1 MSDGNEILQDD
12 MKEIV
17 DDFLVETDELLRS
30 LDNNLVKLESTP
42 SDLNL
47 LNEIF
52 RAAHTIKGTSS
63 FLGFEQVT
71 SLTHKMEDVLNKLRK
86 AEMVVTAEVMD
97 ILLESLDLLKVL
109 IEHVRGGE
117 QEDMPLE
124 GILARLAQI
133 QEIQTSLVRDAS
145 APKTVAPA
153 ATTQAVAAQ
162 TPAAP
167 IEEVVTSTGP
177 AAAES
182 PLPAAPAAALA
193 APTEDPSKTKAA
205 PKKGVS
211 DKKPAGD
218 QTIRVDVDR
227 LDSLMNLMGELVLS
241 RNSLIQT
248 IGRFNGDGNATAD
261 VERLNQAAATVN
273 YITTELQMAVMK
285 MRMQPIGKVF
295 SRFPRLVRDLS
306 RDSGKQIDL
315 IMSGEET
322 ELDKSVIE
330 EIGDPLV
337 HIIRNSCDHGIEMP
351 DARTAKGKPAKGSV
365 HLTASQEGSNIVIR
379 IQDDGK
385 GLDIVAIR
393 NKAVEKGLASR
404 AEVDKMPDKEV
415 FRFIFEAGFST
426 AKVVTDVSGRGVGMD
441 VVRTNIE
448 KLNGLIELE
457 SKVDIGTTLTIK
469 LPLTLAILQGLLIES
484 DKEIFILPLSSVV
497 ETVKTAQSDIS
508 YINQRP
514 VLRLRNEI
522 IPVVNLPY
530 VLRNDRR
537 GLMLA
542 EKPYIVVI
550 GLADQKLGVNMDKFL
565 GQEEVVIKSL
575 GTYLGTTEGV
585 AGATILG
592 DGRIRLIIDLIG
604 LFNLAKK
611 LS

>member
-1 MSDGNEILQDD
+1 MTSDTDILQED

-17 DDFLVETDELLRS
+17 DDFLVEADELLHS

-42 SDLNL
+42 GDLNL

-71 SLTHKMEDVLNKLRK
+71 DLTHKMEDVLNKLRK
-86 AEMVVTAEVMD
+86 AE
-97 ILLESLDLLKVL
+97 L
-109 IEHVRGGE
+109 
-117 QEDMPLE
+117 
-124 GILARLAQI
+124 
-133 QEIQTSLVRDAS
+133 
-145 APKTVAPA
+145 
-153 ATTQAVAAQ
+153 
-162 TPAAP
+162 
-167 IEEVVTSTGP
+167 VVTSEIMDVLLQSLDILKELIEKVRVGDAGQLELAEILERLIAAQDQQAGP
-177 AAAES
+177 KPVAPSAAPVNASAVVQSTAAAVPEVVSPES
-182 PLPAAPAAALA
+182 GASQPESSSLPSGPQ
-193 APTEDPSKTKAA
+193 
-205 PKKGVS
+205 KKGAE
-211 DKKPAGD
+211 KKSSSD

-241 RNSLIQT
+241 RNSLIQS
-248 IGRFNGDGNATAD
+248 INRINGDDAPTGHI
-261 VERLNQAAATVN
+261 EKLNQSAATVN

-285 MRMQPIGKVF
+285 MRMQPVGKVF
-295 SRFPRLVRDLS
+295 SRFPRLVRDLA
-306 RDSGKQIDL
+306 RDAGKQIDL
-315 IMSGEET
+315 EISGEET

-351 DARTAKGKPAKGSV
+351 EARMAKGKSAKGV
-365 HLTASQEGSNIVIR
+365 VRLMAGQEGSNIVIR

-385 GLDIVAIR
+385 GLDVAAIR
-393 NKAVEKGLASR
+393 SKAVEKGMATR
-404 AEVDKMPDKEV
+404 QEVDKMADRDV
-415 FRFIFEAGFST
+415 FRYIFEAGFST

-457 SKVDIGTTLTIK
+457 SKIDQGTTITIK

-484 DKEIFILPLSSVV
+484 DKEVFILPLSSVI

-514 VLRLRNEI
+514 VLRLRDEI
-522 IPVVNLPY
+522 IPVINLPY
-530 VLRNDRR
+530 VLQSDRR

-550 GLADQKLGVNMDKFL
+550 GLADKKLGVNMDRFL

-575 GTYLGTTEGV
+575 GAYLGTTEGV

-604 LFNLAKK
+604 LFSLARK